1 MATQALACLGSRQ
14 HTDRDVVVV
23 GGSFGGLQCAL
34 ELAKA
39 FRVTVLDNKDVFEF
53 TPSMHTAL
61 GSPARDAASLFVGL
75 DDALIAGVRFVVG
88 VATGADGTAVRATL
102 RGGEA
107 ATFPYDYL
115 VVATGCAYPGP
126 TKAPPDA
133 CVLRD
138 ERLGAVEAARG
149 ALARAA
155 TVLVLGG
162 GAVGVEVAAELVEAK
177 GGGAVTLATASDEL
191 APDLPPATRNQALA
205 WLRDRGAT
213 VLLATRAAR
222 VGPAPPG
229 PFAGGDVDV
238 GGERK
243 AYGAVVTCFG
253 AAPATAWL
261 DGFAALDGR
270 GFVSIDAATRRAVL
284 VDADAK
290 VFAVGDAAA
299 KPDAQRLASYAHL
312 EGEYVAAA
320 VAADAAGAPPPAP
333 YAPPPRLVCLS
344 LGAYDGAFV
353 YDAAV
358 VPLPGRAVPLLK
370 SAIEKWFIRLLP
382 MPYAVLKWLPGD
394 DAARAWSKG
403 GR

>member
-1 MATQALACLGSRQ
+1 MAAQALACLGSRQ

-23 GGSFGGLQCAL
+23 GGSFAGLQCAL

-61 GSPARDAASLFVGL
+61 GSPARDAASLVVGL

-133 CVLRD
+133 CILRD
-138 ERLGAVEAARG
+138 ERLGAVEAARD

-177 GGGAVTLATASDEL
+177 GGAAVTLATASDEL
-191 APDLPPATRNQALA
+191 VPDLPPATRNQALA

-243 AYGAVVTCFG
+243 RYGAVVTCFG
-253 AAPATAWL
+253 AAPA
-261 DGFAALDGR
+261 
-270 GFVSIDAATRRAVL
+270 RA
-284 VDADAK
+284 
-290 VFAVGDAAA
+290 GN
-299 KPDAQRLASYAHL
+299 
-312 EGEYVAAA
+312 G
-320 VAADAAGAPPPAP
+320 
-333 YAPPPRLVCLS
+333 
-344 LGAYDGAFV
+344 
-353 YDAAV
+353 
-358 VPLPGRAVPLLK
+358 
-370 SAIEKWFIRLLP
+370 
-382 MPYAVLKWLPGD
+382 
-394 DAARAWSKG
+394 
-403 GR
+403 

>member
-1 MATQALACLGSRQ
+1 MGISLSC
-14 HTDRDVVVV
+14 
-23 GGSFGGLQCAL
+23 
-34 ELAKA
+34 
-39 FRVTVLDNKDVFEF
+39 
-53 TPSMHTAL
+53 
-61 GSPARDAASLFVGL
+61 PAQ
-75 DDALIAGVRFVVG
+75 
-88 VATGADGTAVRATL
+88 
-102 RGGEA
+102 
-107 ATFPYDYL
+107 
-115 VVATGCAYPGP
+115 
-126 TKAPPDA
+126 
-133 CVLRD
+133 
-138 ERLGAVEAARG
+138 VEAARD

-177 GGGAVTLATASDEL
+177 GGASVTLATAADEL
-191 APDLPPATRNQALA
+191 VPDLPPATRNQALA

-253 AAPATAWL
+253 AAPSTAWL

-270 GFVSIDAATRRAVL
+270 GFVSIDAATHRAVL

-320 VAADAAGAPPPAP
+320 AARLPLARGLRRRLRLRRGGRAPARARGAAPEERHREVVHPPPPHALRRPQVAPGRRRRARVVQGRPVTTTAGA
-333 YAPPPRLVCLS
+333 
-344 LGAYDGAFV
+344 
-353 YDAAV
+353 
-358 VPLPGRAVPLLK
+358 
-370 SAIEKWFIRLLP
+370 
-382 MPYAVLKWLPGD
+382 
-394 DAARAWSKG
+394 
-403 GR
+403 